1 MSRDIVEGQVKESA
15 LLVACCQIEP
25 RVGFKDEN
33 LEKTLRFIE
42 EAVKRGAQIVVLPEL
57 ANTGYVFETRKEA
70 FWLSEPVPEGQTTRL
85 WEEVAKEHGIYIAVG
100 ITERDGKSLYN
111 TEVLLGPEGYIGKYR
126 KLHLWNR
133 EKLFFEPGD
142 LGLPVFNTEVGRLA
156 LMVCYDLWFPEVA
169 RIYAIQGADLILNS
183 TNWVA
188 GREVQPDNDKITPA
202 VCVAQSNM
210 NAVFIAAADR
220 IGMER
225 DQPFLGQSLVTDPRG
240 LILAGPA
247 SRDQEEI
254 IIADCNL
261 MDTRR
266 AKNRSRLNHVITDRR
281 TDIYDILLGY
291 DALPFPW

>member
-1 MSRDIVEGQVKESA
+1 MSGDKVVEQVKES
-15 LLVACCQIEP
+15 LVRVACCQIEP
-25 RVGFKDEN
+25 RVGCKDEN
-33 LEKTLRFIE
+33 VEKTLRFVE
-42 EAVKRGAQIVVLPEL
+42 EAVKKGAQIIVLPEL
-57 ANTGYVFETRKEA
+57 ANTGYVFETRREA
-70 FWLSEPVPEGQTTRL
+70 FALSEPIPEGPTTKV
-85 WEEVAKEHGIYIAVG
+85 WEESAREHGIYIAAG
-100 ITERDGKSLYN
+100 ITEIEEKSLYN
-111 TEVLLGPEGYIGKYR
+111 TEVLLGPEGYVGKYR

-133 EKLFFEPGD
+133 EKFFFEPGD

-169 RIYAIQGADLILNS
+169 RIYAVQGADLILNS

-188 GREVQPDNDKITPA
+188 GREVQPDRDKITPA

-220 IGMER
+220 IGIER
-225 DQPFLGQSLVTDPRG
+225 DQPFLGHSLITDPRG

-254 IIADCNL
+254 IVADCNL
-261 MDTRR
+261 VDARK
-266 AKNRSRLNHVITDRR
+266 AKSRSRLNHIMTDRR

-291 DALPFPW
+291 EAVPFSW